1 MFGDLKKAS
10 HESLTPVNKP
20 QAISK
25 KPAGSHEPTHEAE
38 EESGEWSDSEGLS
51 GQGSES
57 ALAHLRDIES
67 RRIDKPEKAH

>member
-1 MFGDLKKAS
+1 MK
-10 HESLTPVNKP
+10 NP

-25 KPAGSHEPTHEAE
+25 KPAGSPEDINEAE
-38 EESGEWSDSEGLS
+38 EGTGERPASEGLS

-57 ALAHLRDIES
+57 ALAHLRDIEN